1 MPSHFETIKQASRFL
16 RGSIA
21 EGLADTVTGAI
32 SEDDN
37 KLLKFHGSYQQD
49 DRDIRDERRR
59 QKLEPAY
66 AFMVRARLPGG
77 VMTTAQWLAFDK
89 IAGDYASSGLRIT
102 TRQTFQ
108 WHGIIKRDLK
118 PTIAAIDAAM
128 ASTIAACGDVNRNVV
143 CNANPVESRAHEEAY
158 AWAVRLSE
166 HLKPKTRAYHEIWLD
181 GEKLVGEERAEQ
193 EAILAD
199 STQRLPL
206 VSSPDGASLAGVAGA
221 AHAKNVKVSPA
232 ISIFEPANV
241 LEGPHLSR
249 GSSVLSELNTPSEGD
264 AIEAVAVSTT
274 GSPVDAGPHAV
285 ENDSPEVEPL
295 YGPTYLPRKFKIGL
309 AIPPLNDVDVFAQDL
324 GLIAIVEED
333 GRLAGFNVAIGGGMG
348 ASQGD
353 PSTYPRLADVI
364 GFVPPEQLL
373 ELAETV
379 IAVQRDWGDREER
392 KHARLKYT
400 IDRHGLA
407 AFKAELELRL
417 SFALQSDRAFR
428 FDHNGDR
435 YGWIEGHAGRWHLT
449 LQVEAGRLL
458 DIEAHTWLGGMRE
471 LAAIHKGDIRLTC
484 NQNLIIANV
493 AAADRAAIDALV
505 ARHGMDGYRKHSAI
519 RQHAIAC
526 VALPTCGLAMAE
538 SERYLPQLL
547 PKLEALLDRHGL
559 IDAPILLRLS
569 GCPNGCSR
577 PYLGE
582 IALIGR
588 APGRYDLRLG
598 ADFRGQRLNQLH
610 RENVDEADL
619 LKVLDELFARFAAE
633 RTAGEHFGD
642 FLLRAAVMSQPR
654 QILLKVNA

>member
-1 MPSHFETIKQASRFL
+1 MLQ
-16 RGSIA
+16 
-21 EGLADTVTGAI
+21 
-32 SEDDN
+32 
-37 KLLKFHGSYQQD
+37 
-49 DRDIRDERRR
+49 RRR

-77 VMTTAQWLAFDK
+77 VMTTVQWQAFDK

-143 CNANPVESRAHEEAY
+143 CTPNPVESQAHEEAY

-166 HLKPKTRAYHEIWLD
+166 HLKPKTRAYHELWLD
-181 GEKLVGEERAEQ
+181 GEKLVGE
-193 EAILAD
+193 D
-199 STQRLPL
+199 
-206 VSSPDGASLAGVAGA
+206 
-221 AHAKNVKVSPA
+221 
-232 ISIFEPANV
+232 
-241 LEGPHLSR
+241 
-249 GSSVLSELNTPSEGD
+249 
-264 AIEAVAVSTT
+264 
-274 GSPVDAGPHAV
+274 
-285 ENDSPEVEPL
+285 EVEPL

-309 AIPPLNDVDVFAQDL
+309 AIPPLNDIDVFAQDL

-348 ASQGD
+348 ARHGD

-364 GFVPPEQLL
+364 GSVPPEQLL
-373 ELAETV
+373 ALAEAV

-400 IDRHGLA
+400 IARYGLA
-407 AFKAELELRL
+407 AFKAELEQRL
-417 SFALQSDRAFR
+417 GFALQPERAFR

-449 LQVEAGRLL
+449 LQVESGRLL
-458 DIEAHTWLGGMRE
+458 DTEAHTWLSGMRE

-493 AAADRAAIDALV
+493 AAADRAAIDALI
-505 ARHGMDGYRKHSAI
+505 ARHDMDGYRKHSAI

-598 ADFRGQRLNQLH
+598 ADFR
-610 RENVDEADL
+610 
-619 LKVLDELFARFAAE
+619 F
-633 RTAGEHFGD
+633 
-642 FLLRAAVMSQPR
+642 
-654 QILLKVNA
+654 